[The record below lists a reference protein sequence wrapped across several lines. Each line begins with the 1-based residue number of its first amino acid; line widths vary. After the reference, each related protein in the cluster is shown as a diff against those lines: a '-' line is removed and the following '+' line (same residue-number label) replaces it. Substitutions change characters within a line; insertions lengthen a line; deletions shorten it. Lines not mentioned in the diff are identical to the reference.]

1 MYAGNIFNQRV
12 SVKTCGV
19 VSLFAAL
26 ACAASLPA
34 QADPHASVTVGT
46 ATARRGERAYG
57 ALIVPAG
64 SDSGTTIQL
73 AVINGAKPGPVV
85 SFISGAH
92 GTEYTSIVALTKLIE
107 RIDPKTLSGTV
118 IIVPLLNVASFE
130 QMVPHINPVD
140 KKGMNAAYPGSMTG
154 TQTERALAMVAEQV
168 VKPADVIVDLHGGD
182 LDEDLTPYSYWMR
195 SGNASQDA
203 ASRALDLAFGLGM
216 VIVNDIDVTN
226 PARTRNLSGYALA
239 LGKTTFVA
247 EAGRS
252 GLVTAEETGM
262 LVNGSLNALASLKML
277 PRRVPPAPKI
287 RWVGHDQRVRADGG
301 GMFFATVARG
311 SSVTKGTKVG
321 YITDY
326 VGRKT
331 SDVLAPQAGIVS
343 FIRGVPSLAKGSTI
357 VTVVEVFDGGPAP
370 WAKPAP

>member
-1 MYAGNIFNQRV
+1 MTRFVLVATIA
-12 SVKTCGV
+12 
-19 VSLFAAL
+19 FAPVLAPAL
-26 ACAASLPA
+26 SPGLAA
-34 QADPHASVTVGT
+34 QNADPHATVTVGT
-46 ATARRGERAYG
+46 ATAKRGERAYG
-57 ALIVPAG
+57 ALVVPAG
-64 SDSGTTIQL
+64 SDAGTIIQV
-73 AVINGAKPGPVV
+73 AVINGAKPGRVV
-85 SFISGAH
+85 SFVSGAH

-107 RIDPKTLSGTV
+107 RIDPKKLSGTV

-140 KKGMNAAYPGSMTG
+140 KKGMNASYPGNPAG

-182 LDEDLTPYSYWMR
+182 LDENLRPYSYWMR
-195 SGNASQDA
+195 SGNSAQDG
-203 ASRALDLAFGLGM
+203 ASRVLDEIFGLDM
-216 VIVNDIDVTN
+216 VIVSDVDITN
-226 PARTRNLSGYALA
+226 PARTRSLSGYALV

-262 LVNGSLNALASLKML
+262 LVSGSLNVLASLKMID
-277 PRRVPPAPKI
+277 RAVPASPKI
-287 RWVGHDQRVRADGG
+287 KWVGHDQRVRADSG
-301 GMFFATVARG
+301 GMFFATAARG
-311 SSVTKGTKVG
+311 SRVLKGAKVG

-326 VGRKT
+326 VGRKV

-357 VTVVEVFDGGPAP
+357 VTVVEVFDGAPPA
-370 WAKPAP
+370 WTKPAP

>member
-1 MYAGNIFNQRV
+1 
-12 SVKTCGV
+12 VKTCGI

-26 ACAASLPA
+26 ACTGSLTA
-34 QADPHASVTVGT
+34 QTDSHASVSVGT

-57 ALIVPAG
+57 ALVVPAG
-64 SDSGTTIQL
+64 IDSGTTIQV
-73 AVINGAKPGPVV
+73 AVINGAKPGRVV

-92 GTEYTSIVALTKLIE
+92 GTEYTSVVALTKLIE
-107 RIDPKTLSGTV
+107 RIDPKKLSGTV

-130 QMVPHINPVD
+130 QIVPHINPVD
-140 KKGMNAAYPGSMTG
+140 KKGMNASYPGNPAG

-195 SGNASQDA
+195 GGNAAQDA
-203 ASRALDLAFGLGM
+203 ASKALDLAFGLGM
-216 VIVNDIDVTN
+216 VIVNDVDITN
-226 PARTRNLSGYALA
+226 PARTRSLSGYALS

-247 EAGRS
+247 EAGHS
-252 GLVTAEETGM
+252 GTVTAEETGM
-262 LVNGSLNALASLKML
+262 LVTGSLNALAALKMID
-277 PRRVPPAPKI
+277 REVPPAPKI
-287 RWVGHDQRVRADGG
+287 TWVGHDQRVRADSG
-301 GMFFATVARG
+301 GMFYASVARG
-311 SSVTKGTKVG
+311 SRVQKGTKVG
-321 YITDY
+321 MITDY

-357 VTVVEVFDGGPAP
+357 VTIVEVFDGGPAP
-370 WAKPAP
+370 WVKAP